1 MDWHS
6 IFSFDIP
13 VVEIVVR
20 GTVMYLSLIV
30 LMRIILKRQA
40 GAMQTG
46 DLLLVI
52 LLADAS
58 QNGMAGEY
66 KTVPDGLVL
75 VATLMFWNFVLD
87 YLSYRFRWMERLL
100 QARPLLLI
108 DDGKVLYR
116 NMRKEFVTRE
126 ELKTQLREQGLDGP
140 EKVKKAFIES
150 DGKLSII
157 PFDEQPDKPAGPE
170 EKVP

>member
-40 GAMQTG
+40 GAMPTG

-52 LLADAS
+52 LLAGAS

-75 VATLMFWNFVLD
+75 VTTLMCWNFVLD

-108 DDGKVLYR
+108 DDGKVL
-116 NMRKEFVTRE
+116 
-126 ELKTQLREQGLDGP
+126 
-140 EKVKKAFIES
+140 
-150 DGKLSII
+150 
-157 PFDEQPDKPAGPE
+157 
-170 EKVP
+170 